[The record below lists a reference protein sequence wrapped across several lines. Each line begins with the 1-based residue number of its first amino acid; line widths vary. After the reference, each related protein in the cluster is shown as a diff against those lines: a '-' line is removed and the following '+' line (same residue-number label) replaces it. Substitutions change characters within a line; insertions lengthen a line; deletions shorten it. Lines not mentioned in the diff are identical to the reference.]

1 LCCTLLVSNTAYTVT
16 HRQYQASI
24 KSLRAEITAI
34 EGEQSKLQARQQ
46 QQRRKSLVSTAKAPG
61 SAVGASA
68 AASGAASA
76 EELRIKQQLKEKT
89 RLLEEKMKLLKTKES
104 EFTKVSTQK
113 TKLAGEVDSMKKV
126 VEENKRRRAELQ
138 RKMRDEAVLHRNEKV
153 QIKHSEVQARRGELQ
168 AQQHAVRLEGQL
180 NSKEKVW
187 RAQLESKEREAK
199 ALKEVVQKQ
208 ANVKSSNM
216 VSKSGATNG
225 SSGVSA
231 HMLAAAGALMT
242 QQGSSGLSTQ
252 DALNL
257 KLWVDTELEAQVKR
271 VTTQEALNREMLL
284 RTKAA
289 QALQAVRRS
298 SHGNTN
304 VDTSLNGTSLPA
316 DAKVLENELRQR
328 SATIAGL
335 NGVLSD
341 LGQASTA
348 DRKRFARFTELK
360 ESRHV
365 SELLFEVAYK
375 SQKRAHSATKRAK
388 ALQDALT
395 RCKAQLQEAQQQ
407 AAQVNRNERYI
418 FDDEESERA
427 EMDETFYP
435 SEDDSA
441 YVSDA
446 SDSDG
451 SYPAG
456 KRKGRGATWK
466 TAGAKKRK
474 AGSADSSVEVDAQT
488 AADVGEEAA
497 KVKKVRVQAPAKRG
511 GGKRRAASNEGA
523 AADSDAESAASSGGS
538 DEGSSSDGSD
548 SDGEEQR
555 TTKRKKQS
563 QAQKKDAAGAAN
575 KKPKRQAA
583 VDPDFDDAEITF
595 PLTKHSIPELKRFL
609 AAKGLPVSGATT
621 LITC

>member
-1 LCCTLLVSNTAYTVT
+1 LCCTLLVSNTAYIVT

-34 EGEQSKLQARQQ
+34 EGEQTKLQARQQ

-61 SAVGASA
+61 SAAGASA
-68 AASGAASA
+68 ATNGAASA

-89 RLLEEKMKLLKTKES
+89 RLLEEKVKLLKTKES

-113 TKLAGEVDSMKKV
+113 TKLVGEVDSMKKV

-153 QIKHSEVQARRGELQ
+153 QIQHSEVQARKGELQ

-199 ALKEVVQKQ
+199 ALKELVQKQ

-225 SSGVSA
+225 SGGVSA

-298 SHGNTN
+298 SHGNSN
-304 VDTSLNGTSLPA
+304 ADTSLNGTSLPA
-316 DAKVLENELRQR
+316 DAKALENELRQR

-395 RCKAQLQEAQQQ
+395 RCKAQLQESQQQ

-456 KRKGRGATWK
+456 KRKGRAATWK

-474 AGSADSSVEVDAQT
+474 AGSADSSVDVDAQT
-488 AADVGEEAA
+488 AAEVGEEAA

-523 AADSDAESAASSGGS
+523 AAESDAESAASSGGS

-609 AAKGLPVSGATT
+609 AAKGLPVSGTAH
-621 LITC
+621 LITW